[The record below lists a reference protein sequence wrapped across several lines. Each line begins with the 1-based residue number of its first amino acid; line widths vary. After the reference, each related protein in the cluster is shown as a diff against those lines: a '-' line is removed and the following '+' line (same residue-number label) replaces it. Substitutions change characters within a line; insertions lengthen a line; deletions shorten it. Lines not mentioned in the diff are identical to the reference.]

1 MEQVSRAW
9 GWALFFGILTLVLGI
24 LVVVWPTETLKILA
38 ILFGLQLFVMGIYAL
53 VRSFSRDQQHRVW
66 TVFLGIFSIIVGVI
80 VIRNVTTTLVVL
92 GLILGIYW
100 IVNGIINFVMAVGDK
115 TYPSRGFSIFMAI
128 LGVIAGIIMVAWPAP
143 TLTVMAWLV
152 GIWFI
157 ILGILGIVLAFMVR
171 SEEKK
176 ELKAA

>member
-1 MEQVSRAW
+1 
-9 GWALFFGILTLVLGI
+9 
-24 LVVVWPTETLKILA
+24 
-38 ILFGLQLFVMGIYAL
+38 MGIYSI
-53 VRSFSRDQQHRVW
+53 VRAFSASTEHKVW
-66 TVFLGIFSIIVGVI
+66 AVLLGIFSIVVGVI
-80 VIRNVTTTLVVL
+80 IIRNVTETIVVI

-100 IVNGIINFVMAVGDK
+100 IIHGIVTFVQAVGDK
-115 TYPSRGFSIFMAI
+115 TYPARGWSIFMAI
-128 LGVIAGIIMVAWPAP
+128 VSVIAGIIMVSWPGP

-157 ILGILGIVLAFMVR
+157 VLGILGIILAFMVR